1 MHIRELFWAC
11 LDGLLEPWGQTA
23 TLGIGLYVLVQ
34 IFEHRIDRLPWQPPY
49 FFEEG
54 LELVGAIYMFV
65 GLAARQREVGIAAGD
80 RWPDRPGV

>member
-1 MHIRELFWAC
+1 VHIRELLWAC
-11 LDGLLEPWGQTA
+11 LLGLLEPWGQTA
-23 TLGIGLYVLVQ
+23 TFGIGLYVLVQ

-65 GLAARQREVGIAAGD
+65 GLAARQRAIKVERRSD
-80 RWPDRPGV
+80 P